1 MFFFVHVNG
10 ISKWVCII
18 LAFCPKVANV
28 SPYFMA
34 SPCSLC
40 FLLVRE
46 DDILSSNS
54 GTVLQWGS
62 HQHHL
67 LTPAHTKYI
76 AHFNFYHTQ
85 LNFIETFGNS
95 ILKHW
100 SISLHPTL
108 LKAWYLLM
116 MWLDLRNLCYKTK
129 YLNTPSA
136 KTSILKLKR
145 VFYNIWRIWI
155 VFIHSSLVCYDLQN
169 VLHFVL

>member
-18 LAFCPKVANV
+18 LAFCPKVAHV

-116 MWLDLRNLCYKTK
+116 MWLNLRNLCYKTK

>member
-1 MFFFVHVNG
+1 
-10 ISKWVCII
+10 
-18 LAFCPKVANV
+18 
-28 SPYFMA
+28 MA

-116 MWLDLRNLCYKTK
+116 MWLNLRNLCYKTK

-145 VFYNIWRIWI
+145 VFFTIFEEFELSS
-155 VFIHSSLVCYDLQN
+155 FIPHWFAVTSKTCSILFCN
-169 VLHFVL
+169 SFWFCFPT

>member
-1 MFFFVHVNG
+1 
-10 ISKWVCII
+10 
-18 LAFCPKVANV
+18 
-28 SPYFMA
+28 MA

-108 LKAWYLLM
+108 LKAWYLLL
-116 MWLDLRNLCYKTK
+116 MWLNLRNLCYKTK

-145 VFYNIWRIWI
+145 VFLQYLKNLNCLHSFFNGLLWPPKRAPFCFVTVFGFVSPPNWNRI
-155 VFIHSSLVCYDLQN
+155 H
-169 VLHFVL
+169 